1 VRRIYLDNGATTWP
15 KPASVLDAVDQYLR
29 INGATAGRG
38 IYQQA
43 VDTAAAIDKARA
55 VIAQLIGAAD
65 AHRIVFTAG
74 GTDSLN
80 LALHGLLRVGD
91 HVVTSVAEHNSVLR
105 PLRAI
110 EDALGI
116 QISRIGSDTSGRIHE
131 EEVCQAIHEKTRL
144 IVLSHASNVTGVIQP
159 TGRIGDL
166 AREHGAL
173 FLIDAAQTAG
183 QLPMNVE
190 SLQADLLAVPGHKGL
205 LGPLGSGILYVGPRA
220 EGQLIPLRQGGTGSE
235 SESDRQPQALPER
248 MEAGNLN
255 VPGIVGLAA
264 GVDYLL
270 DRDVSAIRAHH
281 LALRELLCNGLEQME
296 NITLYGPTS
305 QECVGVVSFSVS
317 GYAPQEVAAMLDSSY
332 GIQVRAGY
340 HCAADIH
347 DYIGSRDSGGT
358 VRISLGPFN
367 DEDQIAQV
375 LQVVGQIATE
385 APT

>member
-1 VRRIYLDNGATTWP
+1 MRRIYLDNGATTWP
-15 KPASVLDAVDQYLR
+15 KPAGVLDAVDQFLR
-29 INGATAGRG
+29 IGGATAGRG

-43 VDTAAAIDKARA
+43 IDTATAIDKARA
-55 VIAQLIGAAD
+55 GIAQLIGAAD
-65 AHRIVFTAG
+65 AHRIIFTAG

-80 LALHGLLRVGD
+80 LALHGLLRGGD

-116 QISRIGSDTSGRIHE
+116 QVSRIGCDASGRIDE
-131 EEVCQAIHEKTRL
+131 EEVCQAIGQKTRL
-144 IVLSHASNVTGVIQP
+144 VVLSHASNVTGVIQP
-159 TGRIGDL
+159 TDRIGDL
-166 AREHGAL
+166 AREHEAF

-183 QLPMNVE
+183 QLPINVE
-190 SLQADLLAVPGHKGL
+190 SLQADLLAAPGHKGL

-220 EGQLIPLRQGGTGSE
+220 EEQLIPMRQGGTGSE
-235 SESDRQPQALPER
+235 SESDRQPEALPER

-264 GVDYLL
+264 GVEYLL
-270 DRDVSAIRAHH
+270 EKDVSAIRAHH
-281 LALRELLCNGLEQME
+281 LALRELLCSGLEKMQ
-296 NITLYGPTS
+296 NITLYGPMS
-305 QECVGVVSFSVS
+305 QECVGVVSFSIS
-317 GYAPQEVAAMLDSSY
+317 GYAPQEVAAMLDSAY

-347 DYIGSRDSGGT
+347 DTIGSRETGGT

-367 DEDQIAQV
+367 DEVQIAQV
-375 LQVVGQIATE
+375 LKAVGQIATE
-385 APT
+385 API